1 MELNFSPDRHFF
13 NRHTKRARNAG
24 VAGSNSNWSSAT
36 SNDSSH
42 LAGYYVHCRLASHSV
57 VHDPLNIANRYQYYS
72 FAYKHNKYIASYE
85 R

>member
-1 MELNFSPDRHFF
+1 
-13 NRHTKRARNAG
+13 
-24 VAGSNSNWSSAT
+24 
-36 SNDSSH
+36 